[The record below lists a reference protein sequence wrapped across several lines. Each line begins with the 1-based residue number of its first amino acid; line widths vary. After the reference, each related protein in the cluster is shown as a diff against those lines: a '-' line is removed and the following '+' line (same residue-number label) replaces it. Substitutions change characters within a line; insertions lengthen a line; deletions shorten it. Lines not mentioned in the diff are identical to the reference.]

1 MDTPDRRSSQTFA
14 DANDPEKSLND
25 IPLTLSSMKETDES
39 QPLEPIYPAVW
50 KQWVI
55 LLTLS
60 LAVLIDV
67 MSGSALFVVL
77 DDTARDLSL
86 SGAEVSWM

>member
-1 MDTPDRRSSQTFA
+1 MDTPDRRSSKTFA
-14 DANDPEKSLND
+14 DANDPEKSLNELV
-25 IPLTLSSMKETDES
+25 LTSSSTKETDES
-39 QPLEPIYPAVW
+39 VSLEPTYPPLW
-50 KQWVI
+50 KQWLI
-55 LLTLS
+55 LLTMS

-86 SGAEVSWM
+86 SGASISWM